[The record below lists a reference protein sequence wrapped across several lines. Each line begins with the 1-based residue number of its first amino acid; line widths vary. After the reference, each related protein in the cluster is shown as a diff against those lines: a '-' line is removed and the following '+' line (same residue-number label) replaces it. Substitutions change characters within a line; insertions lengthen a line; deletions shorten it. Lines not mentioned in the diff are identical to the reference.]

1 MEVNKLVQAFQYLVA
16 YQVVLEDRIE
26 RNKKELHFFFEDI
39 AFRELVEASL
49 KDAEKELKELNEL
62 INNWRDGW

>member
-1 MEVNKLVQAFQYLVA
+1 MDIKKLIQAFQYLAA

-26 RNKKELHFFFEDI
+26 RNKKELHFF
-39 AFRELVEASL
+39 AVSFRESVEASL
-49 KDAEKELKELNEL
+49 KDTEKELIKLNEL